1 MMKMKKRVA
10 VVLLFALCLAQ
21 IPVAP
26 KAKTKK
32 VKLNLTKVSLLQGAT
47 VQLKLLNKKAGA
59 VKWYSK
65 NKKKATVTKKGKVTA
80 KKTGNVV
87 VYAKYKKKQYKC
99 KVMVKASVNTANLK
113 ENNAVFT
120 KTVYKRISKIQRLV
134 VKQEVISPKGIYE
147 IYQLLAAM
155 DIQEITNSSSE
166 KFVGGISLELQF
178 NDGTKLGFTI
188 GKNLVID
195 GKQYKI
201 AEDVSEKVGQLLKQ
215 YKL

>member
-10 VVLLFALCLAQ
+10 IVLLFALCLAQ

-65 NKKKATVTKKGKVTA
+65 NKKKATVNKKGKVTA
-80 KKTGNVV
+80 KKTGSVV

-99 KVMVKASVNTANLK
+99 KVTVKAPVKVANMK
-113 ENNAVFT
+113 ENNAIFT
-120 KTVYKRISKIQRLV
+120 RNVYQKISKIQRLV

-147 IYQLLAAM
+147 NYQLLAAM
-155 DIQEITNSSSE
+155 DVQEITDGSQP
-166 KFVGGISLELQF
+166 FVGGITLKLLF
-178 NDGTKLGFTI
+178 NDGTNMEFTI

-201 AEDVSEKVGQLLKQ
+201 SSDISEKLGQLLKQ
-215 YKL
+215 YQ

>member
-1 MMKMKKRVA
+1 MA
-10 VVLLFALCLAQ
+10 ALPDRSGADAALRKDGE
-21 IPVAP
+21 PMSERNRD
-26 KAKTKK
+26 K
-32 VKLNLTKVSLLQGAT
+32 VKRLEHELGR
-47 VQLKLLNKKAGA
+47 
-59 VKWYSK
+59 
-65 NKKKATVTKKGKVTA
+65 
-80 KKTGNVV
+80 
-87 VYAKYKKKQYKC
+87 YKKKQYKC
-99 KVMVKASVNTANLK
+99 KVMVKAPVKAINMK

-120 KTVYKRISKIQRLV
+120 KTVYQKLSKIQRLV

-215 YKL
+215 YKS

>member
-1 MMKMKKRVA
+1 MVKMKKRVA

-32 VKLNLTKVSLLQGAT
+32 VKLDLTKVSLLQGAT

-80 KKTGNVV
+80 KKTGSVV

-99 KVMVKASVNTANLK
+99 KVTVKAPVKAANLK

-120 KTVYKRISKIQRLV
+120 KTVYQKISKIQRLV

-155 DIQEITNSSSE
+155 DIQEITNSSE
-166 KFVGGISLELQF
+166 MFAGGISLVLHF
-178 NDGTKLGFTI
+178 NDGTKLEFTI

-215 YKL
+215 YKS

>member
-1 MMKMKKRVA
+1 MVKMKKRVA

-80 KKTGNVV
+80 KKTGSVI

-99 KVMVKASVNTANLK
+99 KVTVKAPVKAANLK
-113 ENNAVFT
+113 ENNVVFT
-120 KTVYKRISKIQRLV
+120 KTIYQKISKIQRLV

-155 DIQEITNSSSE
+155 DIQEITNSSE
-166 KFVGGISLELQF
+166 MFAGGISLELQF
-178 NDGTKLGFTI
+178 NDGTKLEFTI

-201 AEDVSEKVGQLLKQ
+201 SEDVSEKVGQLLKQ
-215 YKL
+215 YKS

>member
-1 MMKMKKRVA
+1 M
-10 VVLLFALCLAQ
+10 
-21 IPVAP
+21 
-26 KAKTKK
+26 
-32 VKLNLTKVSLLQGAT
+32 
-47 VQLKLLNKKAGA
+47 
-59 VKWYSK
+59 
-65 NKKKATVTKKGKVTA
+65 
-80 KKTGNVV
+80 
-87 VYAKYKKKQYKC
+87 
-99 KVMVKASVNTANLK
+99 KASVNTSNLK

-120 KTVYKRISKIQRLV
+120 KTVYKKISKIQRLV

>member
-80 KKTGNVV
+80 KKTGSVV

-99 KVMVKASVNTANLK
+99 KVTVKAPVKAANLK
-113 ENNAVFT
+113 ENNVVFT
-120 KTVYKRISKIQRLV
+120 KTVYQKISKIQRLV
-134 VKQEVISPKGIYE
+134 VNQEVISPKGIYE

-155 DIQEITNSSSE
+155 DIQEITNSSE
-166 KFVGGISLELQF
+166 TFAGGISLELQF

-201 AEDVSEKVGQLLKQ
+201 AEDVSEKLGQLLKQ
-215 YKL
+215 YKS

>member
-1 MMKMKKRVA
+1 MMKMKKRGA
-10 VVLLFALCLAQ
+10 VVLLFALCLVQ

-80 KKTGNVV
+80 KKTGSVI

-99 KVMVKASVNTANLK
+99 KVTVKAPVKAANLK
-113 ENNAVFT
+113 ENNVVFT
-120 KTVYKRISKIQRLV
+120 KTIYQKINKIQRLV
-134 VKQEVISPKGIYE
+134 VKQEVISPNGIYE

-155 DIQEITNSSSE
+155 DIQEITNSSE
-166 KFVGGISLELQF
+166 MFAGGVSLVLYL
-178 NDGTKLGFTI
+178 NDGTKFGFTI

-215 YKL
+215 YKS

>member
-1 MMKMKKRVA
+1 MVKMKKRVA

-65 NKKKATVTKKGKVTA
+65 NKKKATITKKGKVTA
-80 KKTGNVV
+80 KKTGSVI

-99 KVMVKASVNTANLK
+99 KVTVKAPVKAANLK
-113 ENNAVFT
+113 ENNVVFT
-120 KTVYKRISKIQRLV
+120 KTIYQKINKIQRLV

-155 DIQEITNSSSE
+155 DIQEITNSSE
-166 KFVGGISLELQF
+166 MFAGGVSLVLYL
-178 NDGTKLGFTI
+178 NDGTKFGFTI

-215 YKL
+215 YKS

>member
-32 VKLNLTKVSLLQGAT
+32 VKLNLTKVSLLQEAT

-120 KTVYKRISKIQRLV
+120 KTVYKKISKIQRLV

-155 DIQEITNSSSE
+155 DIQEITNSSE
-166 KFVGGISLELQF
+166 MFAGGVSLVLYL
-178 NDGTKLGFTI
+178 NDGTKFGFTI

-215 YKL
+215 YKS

>member
-1 MMKMKKRVA
+1 MVKMKKRVA

-80 KKTGNVV
+80 KKTGSVV

-99 KVMVKASVNTANLK
+99 KVTVKAPVKAANLK
-113 ENNAVFT
+113 ENNVVFT
-120 KTVYKRISKIQRLV
+120 KTIYQKISKIQRLV

-155 DIQEITNSSSE
+155 DIQEITNSSE
-166 KFVGGISLELQF
+166 MFAGGISLVLYL
-178 NDGTKLGFTI
+178 NDGTKIGFTI

-201 AEDVSEKVGQLLKQ
+201 SEDVSEKVGQLLKQ
-215 YKL
+215 YKS

>member
-10 VVLLFALCLAQ
+10 IVLLFALCLAQ

-47 VQLKLLNKKAGA
+47 VQLKLLNKK
-59 VKWYSK
+59 
-65 NKKKATVTKKGKVTA
+65 GKVTA
-80 KKTGNVV
+80 KKTGSVV

-99 KVMVKASVNTANLK
+99 KVTVKAPVKVANMK
-113 ENNAVFT
+113 ENNAIFT
-120 KTVYKRISKIQRLV
+120 RNVYQKISKIQRLV

-155 DIQEITNSSSE
+155 DVQEITDGSQP
-166 KFVGGISLELQF
+166 FVGGITLKLLF
-178 NDGTKLGFTI
+178 NDGTNMEFTI

-201 AEDVSEKVGQLLKQ
+201 SSDISEKLGQLLKQ
-215 YKL
+215 YQ

>member
-1 MMKMKKRVA
+1 MN
-10 VVLLFALCLAQ
+10 LFS
-21 IPVAP
+21 
-26 KAKTKK
+26 
-32 VKLNLTKVSLLQGAT
+32 VSLLQGAT

>member
-1 MMKMKKRVA
+1 MMKMKKRVV

-87 VYAKYKKKQYKC
+87 VYAKYKKKLYKC

-120 KTVYKRISKIQRLV
+120 KTVYKKISKIQRLV

-155 DIQEITNSSSE
+155 DIQEITNSSE
-166 KFVGGISLELQF
+166 MFAGGVSLVLYL
-178 NDGTKLGFTI
+178 NDGTKFGFTI

-215 YKL
+215 YKS

>member
-32 VKLNLTKVSLLQGAT
+32 VKLNLTKVSLLQGVT

-120 KTVYKRISKIQRLV
+120 KTVYKKISKIQRLV

-155 DIQEITNSSSE
+155 DIQEITNSSE
-166 KFVGGISLELQF
+166 MFAGGVSLVLYL
-178 NDGTKLGFTI
+178 NDGTKFGFTI

-215 YKL
+215 YKS

>member
-1 MMKMKKRVA
+1 MMKMKKRGA

-80 KKTGNVV
+80 KKTGSVV

-120 KTVYKRISKIQRLV
+120 KTVYKKISKIQRLV

-155 DIQEITNSSSE
+155 DIQEITNSSE
-166 KFVGGISLELQF
+166 MFAGGVSLVLYL
-178 NDGTKLGFTI
+178 NDGTKFGFTI

-215 YKL
+215 YKS

>member
-1 MMKMKKRVA
+1 MVKMKKRVA

-80 KKTGNVV
+80 KKTGSVV
-87 VYAKYKKKQYKC
+87 VYAKYK
-99 KVMVKASVNTANLK
+99 VTVKAPVKAINMK

-120 KTVYKRISKIQRLV
+120 KTVYQKLSKIQRLV

-166 KFVGGISLELQF
+166 NFVGGISLELQF

-201 AEDVSEKVGQLLKQ
+201 AEDVSEKLGQLLKQ
-215 YKL
+215 YKS

>member
-80 KKTGNVV
+80 KKTGSVV

-99 KVMVKASVNTANLK
+99 KVTVKAPVKAANLK

-120 KTVYKRISKIQRLV
+120 KNVYQKISKIQRLV
-134 VKQEVISPKGIYE
+134 VNQEVISPKGIYE

-155 DIQEITNSSSE
+155 DIQEITNSSE
-166 KFVGGISLELQF
+166 MFAGGISLELQF
-178 NDGTKLGFTI
+178 NDGTKLEFTI

-201 AEDVSEKVGQLLKQ
+201 SEDVSEKVGQLLKQ
-215 YKL
+215 YKS

>member
-1 MMKMKKRVA
+1 MVKMKKRVA

-47 VQLKLLNKKAGA
+47 VQLKL
-59 VKWYSK
+59 SK

-80 KKTGNVV
+80 KKTGSVV

-99 KVMVKASVNTANLK
+99 KVTVKAPVKAINMK

-120 KTVYKRISKIQRLV
+120 KTVYQKLSKIQRLV

-166 KFVGGISLELQF
+166 NFVGGIPLELQF

-201 AEDVSEKVGQLLKQ
+201 AEDVSEKLGQLLKQ
-215 YKL
+215 YKS

>member
-1 MMKMKKRVA
+1 MVKMKKRVA

-47 VQLKLLNKKAGA
+47 VQLKLLNKKAGV

-80 KKTGNVV
+80 KKTGSVV

-99 KVMVKASVNTANLK
+99 KVTVKAPVKAANLK

-120 KTVYKRISKIQRLV
+120 KTVYQKISKIQRLV

-155 DIQEITNSSSE
+155 DIQEITNSSE
-166 KFVGGISLELQF
+166 MFAGGISLVLHF
-178 NDGTKLGFTI
+178 NDGTKLEFTI

-201 AEDVSEKVGQLLKQ
+201 SEDVSEKVGQLLKQ
-215 YKL
+215 YKS

>member
-65 NKKKATVTKKGKVTA
+65 NKKKATVNKKGDR
-80 KKTGNVV
+80 
-87 VYAKYKKKQYKC
+87 
-99 KVMVKASVNTANLK
+99 K
-113 ENNAVFT
+113 EN
-120 KTVYKRISKIQRLV
+120 RQCSCLCKIQE
-134 VKQEVISPKGIYE
+134 KTIQMQGDGESTGKG
-147 IYQLLAAM
+147 
-155 DIQEITNSSSE
+155 D
-166 KFVGGISLELQF
+166 
-178 NDGTKLGFTI
+178 
-188 GKNLVID
+188 
-195 GKQYKI
+195 
-201 AEDVSEKVGQLLKQ
+201 
-215 YKL
+215 

>member
-1 MMKMKKRVA
+1 MVKMKKRVA

-80 KKTGNVV
+80 KKTGSVV

-99 KVMVKASVNTANLK
+99 KVTVKAPVKAINMK

-120 KTVYKRISKIQRLV
+120 KTVYQTLSKIQRLV
-134 VKQEVISPKGIYE
+134 VKQEVLSPKGIYE

-166 KFVGGISLELQF
+166 NFVGGISLELQF

-201 AEDVSEKVGQLLKQ
+201 AEDVSEKLGQLLKQ
-215 YKL
+215 YKS

>member
-120 KTVYKRISKIQRLV
+120 KTVYQKISKIQRLV

-155 DIQEITNSSSE
+155 DIQEITNSSE
-166 KFVGGISLELQF
+166 MFAGGISLVLHF
-178 NDGTKLGFTI
+178 NDGTKLEFTI

-215 YKL
+215 YKS

>member
-21 IPVAP
+21 VPVAP

-80 KKTGNVV
+80 KKTGSVV

-99 KVMVKASVNTANLK
+99 KVTVKAPVKAANLK

-120 KTVYKRISKIQRLV
+120 KNVYQKISKIQRLV
-134 VKQEVISPKGIYE
+134 VKQEVISPNGIYE

-155 DIQEITNSSSE
+155 DIQEITNSSE
-166 KFVGGISLELQF
+166 MFAGGISLVLYL
-178 NDGTKLGFTI
+178 NDGTKIGFTI

-201 AEDVSEKVGQLLKQ
+201 SEDVSEKLGQLLKQ

>member
-1 MMKMKKRVA
+1 MVKMKKRVA

-80 KKTGNVV
+80 KKTGSVV

-99 KVMVKASVNTANLK
+99 KVTVKAPVKVANLK

-120 KTVYKRISKIQRLV
+120 KNVYQKISKIQRLV
-134 VKQEVISPKGIYE
+134 VNQEVISPKGIYE

-155 DIQEITNSSSE
+155 DIQEITNSSE
-166 KFVGGISLELQF
+166 MFAGGISLELQF
-178 NDGTKLGFTI
+178 NDGTKLEFTI

-201 AEDVSEKVGQLLKQ
+201 SEDVSEKVGQLLKQ
-215 YKL
+215 YKS

>member
-1 MMKMKKRVA
+1 MMKMKKRGA

-65 NKKKATVTKKGKVTA
+65 NKKK
-80 KKTGNVV
+80 
-87 VYAKYKKKQYKC
+87 QYKC
-99 KVMVKASVNTANLK
+99 KVTVKAPVKTANLK
-113 ENNAVFT
+113 ENNSVFT
-120 KTVYKRISKIQRLV
+120 KTVYQKISKIQRLV
-134 VKQEVISPKGIYE
+134 VNQEVISPKGIYE

-215 YKL
+215 YKS

>member
-1 MMKMKKRVA
+1 MVKMKKRVA

-32 VKLNLTKVSLLQGAT
+32 VKLDLTKVSLLQGAT
-47 VQLKLLNKKAGA
+47 VQLKLLNKKAGV

-80 KKTGNVV
+80 KKTGSVV

-99 KVMVKASVNTANLK
+99 KVTVKAPVKAANLK

-120 KTVYKRISKIQRLV
+120 KTVYQKISKIQRLV

-155 DIQEITNSSSE
+155 DIQEITNSSE
-166 KFVGGISLELQF
+166 MFAGGISLVLHF
-178 NDGTKLGFTI
+178 NDGTKLEFTI

-201 AEDVSEKVGQLLKQ
+201 SEDVSEKVGQLLKQ

>member
-32 VKLNLTKVSLLQGAT
+32 VKLNLTKVSLLQ
-47 VQLKLLNKKAGA
+47 A

-65 NKKKATVTKKGKVTA
+65 NKKKATVNKKGKVTA

-99 KVMVKASVNTANLK
+99 KVMVKAPVKAINMK

-120 KTVYKRISKIQRLV
+120 KTVYQKLSKIQRLV

-215 YKL
+215 YKS

>member
-1 MMKMKKRVA
+1 MVKMKKRGA

-80 KKTGNVV
+80 KKTGSVI

-99 KVMVKASVNTANLK
+99 KVTVKAPVKAANLK

-120 KTVYKRISKIQRLV
+120 KNVYQKISKIQRLV

-155 DIQEITNSSSE
+155 DIQEITNSSE
-166 KFVGGISLELQF
+166 MFAGGISLELQF

-201 AEDVSEKVGQLLKQ
+201 SEDVSEKVGQLLKQ

>member
-1 MMKMKKRVA
+1 MKMKKRVA

-65 NKKKATVTKKGKVTA
+65 KKKKPSVTKNGKVTS

-99 KVMVKASVNTANLK
+99 KVMVKATVKSANLK
-113 ENNAVFT
+113 ENNPVLT
-120 KTVYKRISKIQRLV
+120 KTLYKKKSKNQYSIRLL
-134 VKQEVISPKGIYE
+134 YE
-147 IYQLLAAM
+147 
-155 DIQEITNSSSE
+155 
-166 KFVGGISLELQF
+166 K
-178 NDGTKLGFTI
+178 
-188 GKNLVID
+188 
-195 GKQYKI
+195 
-201 AEDVSEKVGQLLKQ
+201 
-215 YKL
+215 

>member
-1 MMKMKKRVA
+1 MVKMKKRVA

-47 VQLKLLNKKAGA
+47 VQLKLLN
-59 VKWYSK
+59 

-80 KKTGNVV
+80 KKTGSVV

-99 KVMVKASVNTANLK
+99 KVTVKAPVKAINMK

-120 KTVYKRISKIQRLV
+120 KTVYQKLSKIQRLV

-166 KFVGGISLELQF
+166 NFVGGIPLELQF

-201 AEDVSEKVGQLLKQ
+201 AEDVSEKLGQLLKQ
-215 YKL
+215 YKS

>member
-65 NKKKATVTKKGKVTA
+65 NKKK
-80 KKTGNVV
+80 
-87 VYAKYKKKQYKC
+87 QYKC
-99 KVMVKASVNTANLK
+99 KVTVKAPVKTANLK
-113 ENNAVFT
+113 ENNSVFT
-120 KTVYKRISKIQRLV
+120 KTVYQKISKIQRLV
-134 VKQEVISPKGIYE
+134 VNQEVISPKGIYE

-155 DIQEITNSSSE
+155 DIQEITNSSE
-166 KFVGGISLELQF
+166 TFAGGISLVLYF

-188 GKNLVID
+188 GKNLVLG

-201 AEDVSEKVGQLLKQ
+201 SEDVSEKVGQLLKQ
-215 YKL
+215 YKS

>member
-1 MMKMKKRVA
+1 MVKMKKRVA

-80 KKTGNVV
+80 KKTGSVI

-99 KVMVKASVNTANLK
+99 KVTVKAPVKAANLK
-113 ENNAVFT
+113 ENNVVFT
-120 KTVYKRISKIQRLV
+120 KTIYQKINKIQRLV

-155 DIQEITNSSSE
+155 DIQEITNSSE
-166 KFVGGISLELQF
+166 MFAGGVSLVLYL
-178 NDGTKLGFTI
+178 NDGTKFGFTI

-215 YKL
+215 YKS

>member
-1 MMKMKKRVA
+1 MVKMKKRVA

-80 KKTGNVV
+80 KKTGSVI

-99 KVMVKASVNTANLK
+99 KVTVKAPVKAANLK

-120 KTVYKRISKIQRLV
+120 KNVYQKISKIQRLV

-155 DIQEITNSSSE
+155 DIQEITNSSE
-166 KFVGGISLELQF
+166 MFAGGISLELQF

-201 AEDVSEKVGQLLKQ
+201 SEDVSEKVGQLLKQ

>member
-47 VQLKLLNKKAGA
+47 VQHKLLNKKAGA

-120 KTVYKRISKIQRLV
+120 KTVYKKISKIQRLV

-155 DIQEITNSSSE
+155 DIQEITNSSE
-166 KFVGGISLELQF
+166 MFAGGVSLVLYL
-178 NDGTKLGFTI
+178 NDGTKFGFTI

-215 YKL
+215 YKS